1 MIYDLMRILKFLYS
15 IVLLSHP
22 LFETH
27 LQYSQSKYQFLLI
40 IFKFKNLESFDPQLL
55 SSCFQFD
62 F

>member
-1 MIYDLMRILKFLYS
+1 MIYDLMRILKYS

-27 LQYSQSKYQFLLI
+27 FILRVSISFCYNFE
-40 IFKFKNLESFDPQLL
+40 KNLESFDPQLL